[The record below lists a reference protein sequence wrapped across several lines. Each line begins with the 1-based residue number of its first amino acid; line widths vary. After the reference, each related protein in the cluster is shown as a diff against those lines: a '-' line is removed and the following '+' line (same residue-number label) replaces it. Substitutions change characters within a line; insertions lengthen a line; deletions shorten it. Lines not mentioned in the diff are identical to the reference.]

1 MFRDTETCPTPQTS
15 THHSP
20 NVPPL
25 LSTLTN
31 AKHQMIILVT
41 NFLLI
46 RKPSANA
53 IARNYVRGERLALG
67 SRATKHVVQRMWNYN
82 GPGR

>member
-1 MFRDTETCPTPQTS
+1 M
-15 THHSP
+15 
-20 NVPPL
+20 
-25 LSTLTN
+25 
-31 AKHQMIILVT
+31 

-46 RKPSANA
+46 REPSANA

-67 SRATKHVVQRMWNYN
+67 SRGTKHVVQRMWNYN